1 MKQITRRFPSDRIQ
15 SPRPRV
21 FTPDWLQRLIKYAD
35 LPSSESHQT
44 SSDRGA
50 DIVASRRS
58 CFHRCRQWHRH
69 IWLHEHVWPED
80 RVADSHPVLVVEDRF
95 LFQIYDALLQFS
107 ITASHPQ
114 TPMPWQTLW
123 LQRALPNHI
132 PPSEAGNLVPDQPQS
147 RRDTLQRVP
156 APLIRGTCHAIQP
169 FRSAAQKRDVAE
181 PCPEDRYLLRGH
193 VFIGW
198 L

>member
-50 DIVASRRS
+50 GIVAQFHKTAEDQTSQSRSISQIIRRS

-69 IWLHEHVWPED
+69 IWLHDSFSQSFLAWTRRAACGTPRPWHRLQGIWTRSGQKTELQTATQSWPLKI
-80 RVADSHPVLVVEDRF
+80 A
-95 LFQIYDALLQFS
+95 FS
-107 ITASHPQ
+107 
-114 TPMPWQTLW
+114 
-123 LQRALPNHI
+123 
-132 PPSEAGNLVPDQPQS
+132 
-147 RRDTLQRVP
+147 
-156 APLIRGTCHAIQP
+156 
-169 FRSAAQKRDVAE
+169 FRYTMCCFSS
-181 PCPEDRYLLRGH
+181 P
-193 VFIGW
+193 
-198 L
+198 